1 MDDFSQ
7 LQLGGQPHEQWA
19 QDFAIQQQNGRARSW
34 NQIWDE
40 SKGQTNEWATQFD
53 QSQSAS
59 VRGFTQTLAFSAL
72 AADVPGAFASTGCR
86 HGLAHRHTLN
96 LASMCT

>member
-19 QDFAIQQQNGRARSW
+19 QDFAAQQQNGRARSW

-40 SKGQTNEWATQFD
+40 SNGQTNEWATEFN
-53 QSQSAS
+53 QSQSAT
-59 VRGFTQTLAFSAL
+59 VGLPEKNLTVTTLI
-72 AADVPGAFASTGCR
+72 
-86 HGLAHRHTLN
+86 
-96 LASMCT
+96 